1 MTVNNMTFFE
11 TIKPLDLEELDYD
24 LQQQEKV
31 PKAEYEGT
39 AKLRAFINELISKEE
54 LSERDDSK
62 RLRTKLRK
70 YIEGFLV
77 KFTVYLDSSLL
88 HPSVVLRREDSDN
101 RSTLFYVNF
110 MQQPEGGSVYSHQL
124 DDEEYIISEET
135 YNKALEFFV
144 SINSRSL
151 QYTNDW
157 FLDNIERSLA
167 MAKKY
172 KGIL

>member
-1 MTVNNMTFFE
+1 MTFFE
-11 TIKPLDLEELDYD
+11 TIKPLDLEELDYN

-39 AKLRAFINELISKEE
+39 AKLKAFINELISKEE
-54 LSERDDSK
+54 LSKKDESK

-70 YIEGFLV
+70 YIEGLFV

-88 HPSVVLRREDSDN
+88 HPTIVLRREDSDN

-110 MQQPEGGSVYSHQL
+110 MQQPEGGSVYSHKL

-135 YNKALEFFV
+135 YNKALEFFK

-157 FLDNIERSLA
+157 FHDNTERASA
-167 MAKKY
+167 ITKKY
-172 KGIL
+172 KNIV